1 MEDTL
6 SDTDRRRLVAAAFD
20 ARENAYSS
28 PGHPPFRVGA
38 ALLTADLEI
47 VSGASVDCVSSGC
60 VCAERT
66 AIVKAVSEGIR
77 TFRAIAIVSDVAV
90 PISPCGLCRQVLYE
104 FCPSH
109 MPCLFVPGDYD
120 ARRDQ
125 GDASGGVEVRSLG
138 NLIPH
143 M

>member
-1 MEDTL
+1 MLTARLGIRL
-6 SDTDRRRLVAAAFD
+6 S
-20 ARENAYSS
+20 
-28 PGHPPFRVGA
+28 
-38 ALLTADLEI
+38 ALLTADLDI
-47 VSGASVDCVSSGC
+47 VSGASVDCVSSGSC

-109 MPCLFVPGDYD
+109 MPCLLVPGDYD
-120 ARRDQ
+120 TRRDQ
-125 GDASGGVEVRSLG
+125 GDASGGVEVRSLSD
-138 NLIPH
+138 LMPYPFDH
-143 M
+143 